1 MGGSGYNHRMDY
13 RRVLVFALLAGVLAA
28 AARSARAGRTVGSEW
43 WLGGGFYKA
52 DYHEKQLAVIRGGG
66 GLLVLERI
74 TLGACLQA
82 DREHWFGSGYA
93 GVIFPVIGPV
103 EPYGRFHAGQRN
115 DGGDTVLGWT
125 GGFRYGDTSVKL
137 YVEAFGIIEPG
148 YGTGV
153 CIGFT
158 F

>member
-1 MGGSGYNHRMDY
+1 M
-13 RRVLVFALLAGVLAA
+13 RRRLSVSLLAGLLVAA
-28 AARSARAGRTVGSEW
+28 AWPARASRTIGSEW
-43 WLGGGFYKA
+43 WLGGGFYKP
-52 DYHEKQLAVIRGGG
+52 DYNEEHLAVIRGGG

-82 DREHWFGSGYA
+82 DRERWFGSGYA
-93 GVIFPVIGPV
+93 GVLFPEISAVGPYV
-103 EPYGRFHAGQRN
+103 RFHAGQRN
-115 DGGDTVLGWT
+115 DVSDTVLSWT
-125 GGFRYGDTSVKL
+125 GGLRFGDRGAEL

-153 CIGFT
+153 CVGFS